1 MTQPS
6 DAPPPARSPLFH
18 RHWTWWFMVLVLVLF
33 AAIRLRLLNLP
44 LERDEG
50 EYAYAGQLMLQG
62 IPPYQLAYNMKFPG
76 TYAAYAAML
85 ALFGQTPAGIHF
97 GVLVLTTLTAL
108 MLFWL
113 GRQMLDWTAGMVAA
127 TFYTVLAASPSMLGL
142 AGHATHFAAFF
153 ATAGVCM
160 MWKARPDGKWPIVAL
175 SGLPFGLAI
184 LMKQPAALIAFWA
197 VMAFAAIRFRRT
209 ETSIGKRLG
218 SVAAFGA
225 GIILPFALCCLVL
238 WRTGVFEK
246 FWFWTI
252 DYARQ
257 YASIVPITES
267 PRFFRAGAGRVIAAN
282 YSLWLIAAGGL
293 VLIWFDRRLQKNRVW
308 LLGFSLASALSVCPG
323 FYFRKHYF
331 LLMLPAWALL
341 AGCTV
346 SGLRRLWNEKNRASQ
361 LGDWP
366 VWGYGLMIAVTVLVN
381 SDIWFVQDV
390 KTQVSRTIY
399 GADPFPEAQLVA
411 SYIRANSPPS
421 APIAVL
427 GSEPEIYFLSR
438 RHSVTG
444 YIYTYGMMEP
454 QPFARRMQEEM
465 IHDIEISRP
474 RFIIFVDDPMSWF
487 RQPDSDMRILDWW
500 KSYQTN
506 YTLVA
511 ISDVISPTETINAW
525 GADMVKRYGGAR
537 GSALEVYQ
545 RTATSPILRPDPGAT
560 EPF

>member
-1 MTQPS
+1 MV
-6 DAPPPARSPLFH
+6 A
-18 RHWTWWFMVLVLVLF
+18 VLVVI
-33 AAIRLRLLNLP
+33 AAARLRLLNFP

-76 TYAAYAAML
+76 TYAAYAAIMGL
-85 ALFGQTPAGIHF
+85 LGQTFGQTPAGIHF
-97 GVLVLTTLTAL
+97 GVLCMTTLTAL

-113 GRQMLDWTAGMVAA
+113 GKQILDWTTGMVAA
-127 TFYTVLAASPSMLGL
+127 TFYAVMAASPSMLGL

-153 ATAGVCM
+153 ATAGLCV
-160 MWKARPDGKWPIVAL
+160 MWRTRQNGQ
-175 SGLPFGLAI
+175 GLMVMTAGLFFGTAI
-184 LMKQPAALIAFWA
+184 LMKQPAALIALWA
-197 VMAFAAIRFRRT
+197 AMAFAVTRFRRT
-209 ETSIGKRLG
+209 ETPIGKRFG
-218 SVAAFGA
+218 AIVAFGA

-238 WRTGVFEK
+238 WRAGVFEK

-282 YSLWLIAAGGL
+282 YSLWLIAASGL
-293 VLIWFDRRLQKNRVW
+293 ALIWFDKRVQKNRVW

-331 LLMLPAWALL
+331 LLMLPSLALL
-341 AGCTV
+341 AGCAV
-346 SGLRRLWNEKNRASQ
+346 SGLRRLWNESHRPSQ

-366 VWGYGLMIAVTVLVN
+366 VWGYGLMIAVTILVN
-381 SDIWFVQDV
+381 RDIWFVQTP
-390 KTQVSRTIY
+390 TQVSRAIY

-421 APIAVL
+421 APLAVL
-427 GSEPEIYFLSR
+427 GSEPELYFLSR

-465 IHDIEISRP
+465 IHDIETTQP
-474 RFIIFVDDPMSWF
+474 GFIIFVDAPMSWF
-487 RQPDSDMRILDWW
+487 RQPDSDLRILNWW
-500 KSYQTN
+500 NSYQTN

-511 ISDVISPTETINAW
+511 ISDVISQTETINVW
-525 GADMVKRYGGAR
+525 GADVVKRYGGVR

-545 RTATSPILRPDPGAT
+545 RITNAPIPRPNPGAT
-560 EPF
+560 E

>member
-1 MTQPS
+1 MV
-6 DAPPPARSPLFH
+6 A
-18 RHWTWWFMVLVLVLF
+18 VLVVV
-33 AAIRLRLLNLP
+33 AVARLRLLNFP

-76 TYAAYAAML
+76 TYAAYAAIM

-97 GVLVLTTLTAL
+97 GVMCMTTLTAL

-113 GRQMLDWTAGMVAA
+113 GKQILDWTAGMIAA
-127 TFYTVLAASPSMLGL
+127 TFYTVMAASPSMLGL

-153 ATAGVCM
+153 ATAGLCA
-160 MWKARPDGKWPIVAL
+160 MWRTRQNGQGLMIMT
-175 SGLPFGLAI
+175 SGLLLGAAI
-184 LMKQPAALIAFWA
+184 LMKQPAALIALWA
-197 VMAFAAIRFRRT
+197 AMAFAVTRFRRT
-209 ETSIGKRLG
+209 ETPIGKRLR
-218 SVAAFGA
+218 AIATFGA

-238 WRTGVFEK
+238 WRAGVFEK

-257 YASIVPITES
+257 YASIVPVAES
-267 PRFFRAGAGRVIAAN
+267 PRFFRAGVGRVIAAN

-293 VLIWFDRRLQKNRVW
+293 VLMWFDKRLQKNRAW
-308 LLGFSLASALSVCPG
+308 LLGFSLASTLSVCPG

-331 LLMLPAWALL
+331 LLMLPALALL
-341 AGCTV
+341 AGCAV
-346 SGLRRLWNEKNRASQ
+346 SGMRRLWNERSHPFQ

-366 VWGYGLMIAVTVLVN
+366 VWGYGLMIAMTMLVN
-381 SDIWFVQDV
+381 RDIWFVQDV
-390 KTQVSRTIY
+390 KTQVSRTTY

-421 APIAVL
+421 APMAVL
-427 GSEPEIYFLSR
+427 GSEPELYFLSR
-438 RHSVTG
+438 RHSATG

-465 IHDIEISRP
+465 IHDIETSQP
-474 RFIIFVDDPMSWF
+474 GFIIFVDAPMSWF
-487 RQPDSDMRILDWW
+487 RYPDSDPRIFDWW
-500 KSYQTN
+500 DSYQTN
-506 YTLVA
+506 YNLVA
-511 ISDVISPTETINAW
+511 ISDVISPTETVNAW
-525 GADMVKRYGGAR
+525 GADVVKRYGGVH

-545 RTATSPILRPDPGAT
+545 RITNSAVSRL
-560 EPF
+560 EPAAAK